1 MMIALV
7 LGHHPFFPSPTATA
21 QLDGIRSDVTTILAN
36 LPGLSFVPLLDF
48 LAISYPLSLA

>member
-7 LGHHPFFPSPTATA
+7 LGHHPFFFPSPTATA

-36 LPGLSFVPLLDF
+36 LPGLSFVLLDF